1 MKTVWRITNGR
12 IQPASPHSGCRFEHQ
27 HGRAFA
33 ATDNDFVDNAAAGG
47 IAEIETSRLALEKSQ
62 SADIKAFANMMIT
75 DHAKAND
82 ELATI
87 AKKNDIE
94 VPDTTTLVK
103 QAKEKILD
111 MRDESFDAA
120 YANNQVKAHEDT
132 IELFKKQANTV
143 TDDKIKGATELKG
156 FAQKMLPGLEKHL
169 AMAKK
174 SCRPPIPRQI
184 EPSHQTKKDRIED
197 AVFFISPRPSRH
209 RYRYRHPCHRPAS
222 GRSGCGLKP
231 GLNSLSLSV

>member
-1 MKTVWRITNGR
+1 MDGFNLRHLALAIALSSSLGT
-12 IQPASPHSGCRFEHQ
+12 
-27 HGRAFA
+27 AFA
-33 ATDNDFVDNAAAGG
+33 ATNSDFVDSAAAGG

-75 DHAKAND
+75 DHSKAND
-82 ELATI
+82 ELAAI

-120 YANNQVKAHEDT
+120 YANNQVKAHEET
-132 IELFKKQANTV
+132 IELFKKEANTV
-143 TDDKIKGATELKG
+143 TDDKVKGTTELKG

-169 AMAKK
+169 EMAKK
-174 SCRPPIPRQI
+174 LQAAH
-184 EPSHQTKKDRIED
+184 PSK
-197 AVFFISPRPSRH
+197 
-209 RYRYRHPCHRPAS
+209 
-222 GRSGCGLKP
+222 
-231 GLNSLSLSV
+231 

>member
-1 MKTVWRITNGR
+1 MDGFNVRHLALAVALSTSMG
-12 IQPASPHSGCRFEHQ
+12 A
-27 HGRAFA
+27 AFA
-33 ATDNDFVDNAAAGG
+33 ATSVDFVDKAAASG
-47 IAEIETSRLALEKSQ
+47 IAEIEASRLALEKSQ
-62 SADIKAFANMMIT
+62 SADIKEFANMMIT
-75 DHAKAND
+75 DHGKAND

-120 YANNQVKAHEDT
+120 YANNQVKAHEEAV
-132 IELFKKQANTV
+132 ELFKKEANTV
-143 TDDKIKGATELKG
+143 TDDKTKGAVELKG

-174 SCRPPIPRQI
+174 LQAAH
-184 EPSHQTKKDRIED
+184 PSK
-197 AVFFISPRPSRH
+197 
-209 RYRYRHPCHRPAS
+209 
-222 GRSGCGLKP
+222 
-231 GLNSLSLSV
+231 

>member
-1 MKTVWRITNGR
+1 MDGFTLRNIALAVALSTSMG
-12 IQPASPHSGCRFEHQ
+12 A
-27 HGRAFA
+27 AFA
-33 ATDNDFVDNAAAGG
+33 ATSNDFVDNAAAGG

-75 DHAKAND
+75 DHSKAND
-82 ELATI
+82 ELAAI

-120 YANNQVKAHEDT
+120 YANNQVKAHEET
-132 IELFKKQANTV
+132 IELFKKEANTV
-143 TDDKIKGATELKG
+143 TDDKAKGATELKG

-169 AMAKK
+169 EMAKK
-174 SCRPPIPRQI
+174 LQAAH
-184 EPSHQTKKDRIED
+184 PSK
-197 AVFFISPRPSRH
+197 
-209 RYRYRHPCHRPAS
+209 
-222 GRSGCGLKP
+222 
-231 GLNSLSLSV
+231 

>member
-1 MKTVWRITNGR
+1 MKGFTLRHLALAVALSSSMG
-12 IQPASPHSGCRFEHQ
+12 A
-27 HGRAFA
+27 ALA
-33 ATDNDFVDNAAAGG
+33 ATSNDFVDNAAAGG

-75 DHAKAND
+75 DHGKAND

-120 YANNQVKAHEDT
+120 YANNQVKAHEET
-132 IELFKKQANTV
+132 IELFKKEANSV
-143 TDDKIKGATELKG
+143 TDDKVKGATELKG
-156 FAQKMLPGLEKHL
+156 FAQKMLPALEKHL
-169 AMAKK
+169 EMAKK
-174 SCRPPIPRQI
+174 LQ
-184 EPSHQTKKDRIED
+184 
-197 AVFFISPRPSRH
+197 AARPS
-209 RYRYRHPCHRPAS
+209 
-222 GRSGCGLKP
+222 K
-231 GLNSLSLSV
+231 